1 MAGKTKTQ
9 HTLSTSTPRR
19 KRGKK
24 IESGTRLVPQTAEQ
38 VDQVAYQEGRGSNPN
53 VQWSGARCPHCFLK
67 PAPGK
72 SAEHSCIKRVQRE
85 GAGRAPAHRP
95 KEVKIYSFAS
105 GGEEKS

>member
-9 HTLSTSTPRR
+9 NTSSTPSPRNG
-19 KRGKK
+19 RGKK
-24 IESGTRLVPQTAEQ
+24 KVVSGTRLVPQTAEQ

-67 PAPGK
+67 LAPGK
-72 SAEHSCIKRVQRE
+72 VGHICMKKVKRE
-85 GAGRAPAHRP
+85 GPGRNPAQRP
-95 KEVKIYSFAS
+95 REVKIYSFAS